1 MKKLDGSAN
10 RQNMVLA
17 IWRRFRKNKTAM
29 FGLICFLVILFFALG
44 ADFFAGYESATAQN
58 PYIRY
63 HTPDAQNIMGT
74 DAYGRDVF
82 ARILHGARL
91 SLVISLTTVAGGMI
105 GGIFLGAVC
114 GYFGGKIDSIIM
126 RINDVLMAIPSTLMA
141 VTVVAALG
149 TSTANLI
156 VALIVSMI
164 PPFSRIVRSTI
175 LQVKTSDYVEAAKS
189 YGSGSVYIIMKH
201 VLPNAIGPI
210 IVQGTLNLASTLL
223 SVAALGFIGLGIP
236 APAPEWG
243 TMLSEAKK
251 DMLTYPYLLIFP
263 AVSIVLTV
271 LSINLIGDGLRDAID
286 PKLKN

>member
-1 MKKLDGSAN
+1 
-10 RQNMVLA
+10 
-17 IWRRFRKNKTAM
+17 
-29 FGLICFLVILFFALG
+29 
-44 ADFFAGYESATAQN
+44 
-58 PYIRY
+58 
-63 HTPDAQNIMGT
+63 MGT
-74 DAYGRDVF
+74 DTYGRDVF

-189 YGSGSVYIIMKH
+189 YGSGSVYIITKH

-251 DMLTYPYLLIFP
+251 DMLTYPYLLLFP